1 MITGKPVKEC
11 SNIKVKFSYHDLPGS
26 RKKEIAEDVAWFKE
40 VRTKEG
46 LKHLYDDYIAS
57 SANIGVFYVLD
68 DSRMYTSATKGH
80 MKLVKDISSNG
91 ELQEEDEILAVMIMI
106 IRHPGKEAQYMRR
119 QMYGRCSDPGNVI

>member
-1 MITGKPVKEC
+1 LAHSALITGKPVKEC
-11 SNIKVKFSYHDLPGS
+11 SNIKVNLAIMIVPGS

-68 DSRMYTSATKGH
+68 DSRNCIH
-80 MKLVKDISSNG
+80 LPQKDI
-91 ELQEEDEILAVMIMI
+91 
-106 IRHPGKEAQYMRR
+106 
-119 QMYGRCSDPGNVI
+119 